1 LSKFYFYTTMKLSES
16 EENYIKSIY
25 NLQEKTEKVNTNS
38 LANFLNTSAA
48 SITDMLKKLKSKKL
62 LEYKKYYGFRLNEA
76 GNKEALKIIRRHR
89 LWEYFLVSK
98 LDMEW
103 EKVHDIAEELEH
115 VSSLELINKLDNYLG
130 KPKIDPHG
138 DPIPDEKGKITLLK
152 QKALK
157 DLPIKQN
164 ATVSSVG
171 NQTTEMMEML
181 NHYGISIGSQ
191 IKVLKAF
198 EFDGSLQI
206 KIAKKPECIISGMAA
221 QNIYVYDN

>member
-1 LSKFYFYTTMKLSES
+1 MKLSES

-38 LANFLNTSAA
+38 LAAFLNTSAA
-48 SITDMLKKLKSKKL
+48 SITDMLKKLKGKKL

-89 LWEYFLVSK
+89 LWEFFLVAK
-98 LDMEW
+98 LGMEW
-103 EKVHDIAEELEH
+103 EKVHDVAEELEH
-115 VSSLELINKLDNYLG
+115 VSSLELINKLDDYLG
-130 KPKIDPHG
+130 NPKTDPHG
-138 DPIPDEKGKITLLK
+138 DPIPDEKGKIAVLK

-157 DLPIKQN
+157 DLPVKQN
-164 ATVSSVG
+164 AVVSSVS

-181 NHYGISIGSQ
+181 NHYGIGIGSQ

-221 QNIYVYDN
+221 QNIFVYDN

>member
-1 LSKFYFYTTMKLSES
+1 MKLSES

-25 NLQEKTEKVNTNS
+25 NLQEKTKKVNTNS

-89 LWEYFLVSK
+89 LWEFFLVSK
-98 LDMEW
+98 LGMEW

-115 VSSLELINKLDNYLG
+115 VSSPELINKLDDYLG

-138 DPIPDEKGKITLLK
+138 DPIPDEKGKIAILK
-152 QKALK
+152 QKPLK
-157 DLPIKQN
+157 DLPLKHN
-164 ATVSSVG
+164 AVVSSVG
-171 NQTTEMMEML
+171 NQTPEMMIML
-181 NHYGISIGSQ
+181 NHYGIAIGSQ

-206 KIAKKPECIISGMAA
+206 KISKKPECIISGMAA

>member
-1 LSKFYFYTTMKLSES
+1 MKLSES

-62 LEYKKYYGFRLNEA
+62 LEYRKYYGFRLNEA

-89 LWEYFLVSK
+89 LWEYFLVAK
-98 LDMEW
+98 LGMEW

-115 VSSLELINKLDNYLG
+115 VSSPELINKLDNYLG
-130 KPKIDPHG
+130 NPKIDPHG
-138 DPIPDEKGKITLLK
+138 DPIPDEKGKIAILK

-157 DLPIKQN
+157 DLPIKQS
-164 ATVSSVG
+164 ATVSSVS
-171 NQTTEMMEML
+171 NQTPEMMQML
-181 NHYGISIGSQ
+181 NHYGIGIGSQ

-221 QNIYVYDN
+221 QNIFVYDN

>member
-1 LSKFYFYTTMKLSES
+1 MKFSES

-25 NLQEKTEKVNTNS
+25 NLQEKTERVNTNS
-38 LANFLNTSAA
+38 LATFLNTSAA

-76 GNKEALKIIRRHR
+76 GKKEALKIIRRHR
-89 LWEYFLVSK
+89 LWEFFLVAK
-98 LDMEW
+98 LGMDW

-115 VSSLELINKLDNYLG
+115 VSSMELINKLDDYLG
-130 KPKIDPHG
+130 NPKIDPHG
-138 DPIPDEKGKITLLK
+138 DPIPDEKGKIAALK

-157 DLPIKQN
+157 DLPIKQD
-164 ATVSSVG
+164 AIVSSVS

-181 NHYGISIGSQ
+181 NHYGIGIGSH

-221 QNIYVYDN
+221 QNIFVYDN

>member
-1 LSKFYFYTTMKLSES
+1 MKLSES

-38 LANFLNTSAA
+38 LAAFLNTSAA
-48 SITDMLKKLKSKKL
+48 SITDMLKKLKGKKL

-89 LWEYFLVSK
+89 LWEFFLVAK
-98 LDMEW
+98 LGMEW
-103 EKVHDIAEELEH
+103 EKVHDVAEELEH
-115 VSSLELINKLDNYLG
+115 VSSLELINKLDDYLG
-130 KPKIDPHG
+130 NPKTDPHG
-138 DPIPDEKGKITLLK
+138 DPIPDEKGKIAVLK

-157 DLPIKQN
+157 DLPVKQN
-164 ATVSSVG
+164 AVVSSVG

-181 NHYGISIGSQ
+181 NHYGIGIGSQ

-221 QNIYVYDN
+221 QNIFVYDN